1 MRLYRR
7 APTQPNW
14 RLHQRQLG
22 HRCAGKDHVRPRAE
36 GSRVQV
42 EERGPTRKEPCSTV
56 IRVCGLSL
64 CLCGLR
70 LACGGPSAR
79 TPQENSFWRSV
90 GPSGKFSSEGKLK
103 RQPKLFRFCL
113 TGLMMLTKQSAFLP
127 GTTCPRALR
136 DWEKPPGDR
145 PRLPRRLGTAA
156 NTGPP
161 GPSPNNCTQPEER
174 VPSLFG
180 KVRV

>member
-7 APTQPNW
+7 APT
-14 RLHQRQLG
+14 RLASSSETVGTQVR
-22 HRCAGKDHVRPRAE
+22 RKDHVRPRAE

-42 EERGPTRKEPCSTV
+42 EERGPTRKGGPCSTV

-64 CLCGLR
+64 RLCWSTPGLR
-70 LACGGPSAR
+70 RPKCTNTAGELLAKKR
-79 TPQENSFWRSV
+79 
-90 GPSGKFSSEGKLK
+90 GPSGKFSSEGKRK
-103 RQPKLFRFCL
+103 GQPKLFRFCL
-113 TGLMMLTKQSAFLP
+113 TGLKMLRKQSSFLP

-136 DWEKPPGDR
+136 DWDKAPGGR
-145 PRLPRRLGTAA
+145 PHLPRRLGTAA

-161 GPSPNNCTQPEER
+161 GPSPNNCTRPEER